1 MSISAGLSIRIGVTP
16 VAYSGKTIISL
27 PLPGSITILSP
38 GKAYSKSSPSP
49 PSSISSS
56 PRAMSTSSPANPN
69 IVLCYVG
76 FEISLSA
83 VSLPSRV
90 NSPSSAYYSHL
101 SFGVKQRSGKP
112 IGTIRQS
119 SKTPGLVKLALK
131 S

>member
-1 MSISAGLSIRIGVTP
+1 MSMSIGLSIRIGEIP

-49 PSSISSS
+49 PSNLSSS
-56 PRAMSTSSPANPN
+56 PRAMSTSFPENPN
-69 IVLCYVG
+69 MLCYVG
-76 FEISLSA
+76 FEVSLSL
-83 VSLPSRV
+83 VSVPSRV
-90 NSPSSAYYSHL
+90 SPSKPYYSHL
-101 SFGVKQRSGKP
+101 SIGVTQFSGMP
-112 IGTIRQS
+112 VGTIRQS